1 MAAIGENLDVIIVG
15 AGAAGLKA
23 ALELKAKGKS
33 VLILEARDRI
43 GGRAMPGQVAGHTVD
58 FGGQWVGAQQ
68 NLLRTE
74 ALQVGVPLYAQYTK
88 GESLISIGD
97 KVTAYSSS
105 VPKLSWL
112 ALLES
117 ARIGMIWDKDVK
129 ELPADAPWKAEKAIE
144 WDAVSLEAWLR
155 QSIWTGEALN
165 LLRTIA
171 TAILCADPVQ
181 VSYLYFLEVLRQ
193 GQGLETMLA
202 VEGGSQQDKLLGG
215 AWLVFKRMA
224 DLLEGDILLSAPVRA
239 IKQDEKGVTIV
250 TDQAAYTGKR
260 VIVTAPPQVAAQIEY
275 APALPVQKIGLLRR
289 MPMGAVI
296 KMHIAYPT
304 PFWRKRGL
312 TGAVLSPD
320 RKLSMVFD
328 QSPSDESIGI
338 LVGLI
343 EGHHALEMSP
353 LGREGRQKE
362 VLKDLIHY
370 FGNDAAAPLEYVD
383 QDWIADEWAQGG
395 YGAHMPPGVMTSYGA
410 ALREPVGKIHWA
422 GTETATEWLGY
433 FEGALQ
439 SGIRVA
445 KEVIQADQIGG

>member
-1 MAAIGENLDVIIVG
+1 MNASTTQSDVIIVG

-23 ALELKAKGKS
+23 ALELKAKGMN
-33 VLILEARDRI
+33 VLVLEARDRI

-68 NLLRTE
+68 GLLRNE
-74 ALQVGVPLYAQYTK
+74 AQQVGVALYPQYTK

-117 ARIGMIWDKDVK
+117 ARIGMIWDKDIK
-129 ELPADAPWKAEKAIE
+129 ELPAGAPWKAEKAAE
-144 WDAVSLEAWLR
+144 WDAVSLEAWLVR
-155 QSIWTGEALN
+155 NIWTEEARS

-193 GQGLETMLA
+193 GQGLETMLS
-202 VEGGSQQDKLLGG
+202 VEGGAQQNKFLGG
-215 AWLVFKRMA
+215 AWLVFKRLA
-224 DLLEGDILLSAPVRA
+224 DQLEGSIILSAPVRA
-239 IKQDEKGVTIV
+239 ISQDDSSVSVV
-250 TDQAAYTGKR
+250 TDHATYAAKR

-275 APALPVQKIGLLRR
+275 EPGLPVRKIGLLRR
-289 MPMGAVI
+289 MPMGSVI

-304 PFWRKRGL
+304 PFWRARGL
-312 TGAVLSPD
+312 NGAVLSPD
-320 RKLSMVFD
+320 RKLSMVYD
-328 QSPSDESIGI
+328 QSPEDGSIGI

-343 EGHHALEMSP
+343 EGHHAIEMSP
-353 LGREGRQKE
+353 LGREGRRKE
-362 VLKDLIHY
+362 VLADLVHY
-370 FGNDAAAPLEYVD
+370 FGADATNPLDYVD
-383 QDWIADEWAQGG
+383 QDWITDEWAQGG
-395 YGAHMPPGVMTSYGA
+395 YGAHMPPGVMTSYGE
-410 ALREPVGKIHWA
+410 ALREPVGRIHWA

-439 SGIRVA
+439 SGMRVA
-445 KEVIQADQIGG
+445 EEVLARDGHR